1 MNNNT
6 SMCGVEPTKLQTNFQ
21 TDFEWWMG
29 GIILSSISVIGTL
42 GNSLFLV
49 AMLSLPSHRRTLFYK
64 LLMGLAV
71 SDMLF
76 IFSSGLIYIQQAFRF
91 RWGWFGMFFPKVIFP
106 LAGFS
111 MTGTK
116 SNNSYYDYYSYYLI
130 ILCI

>member
-1 MNNNT
+1 
-6 SMCGVEPTKLQTNFQ
+6 MCGVEPTKLQTHFQ

-76 IFSSGLIYIQQAFRF
+76 IFSSGLIYVQQAFRF
-91 RWGWFGMFFPKVIFP
+91 KWGWFGMFFPKVIFP

-111 MTGTK
+111 MTGTNSNK
-116 SNNSYYDYYSYYLI
+116 S
-130 ILCI
+130 